1 MSNNDDVSTGELCRK
16 INEIRKTLKVVVEE
30 QNNQGKRL
38 AVMNNHLDNLNGN
51 VEQNCNDIEKLKK
64 HQRKIIG
71 VGVLAAFVIPLIIV
85 LILELI

>member
-1 MSNNDDVSTGELCRK
+1 MPNNDDVSTGELCRK
-16 INEIRKTLKVVVEE
+16 INEIKKTLNIVVEE
-30 QNNQGKRL
+30 QNNQGTQL

-51 VEQNCNDIEKLKK
+51 VEQNCEEIDTLKE